1 MDGWWKETRA
11 KSDNYGGKKT
21 PLTCEIENKQIKT
34 KIRLGIKKKET
45 PHTSH
50 KKERK
55 MNIGWVLLVV
65 SGIKVNTTNMW

>member
-1 MDGWWKETRA
+1 MVCFLYQWTVGEKKQEQNLTIMVE
-11 KSDNYGGKKT
+11 KKT

-55 MNIGWVLLVV
+55 LNIG
-65 SGIKVNTTNMW
+65 